1 MYAHSL
7 VYLLKI
13 LYICNKNMFSS
24 LFFQYLFN
32 TSHKYVLHNCNKKN
46 GLSLYHRHCGLLSLD
61 YRTSKCLLIFFSE
74 MPTTLALYR
83 NEPTQKASYCLT
95 TGSCYAKIYCFTNSR
110 YQVFTI
116 N

>member
-61 YRTSKCLLIFFSE
+61 YRTSKCLLIIFSE

-83 NEPTQKASYCLT
+83 NEPTQKAS
-95 TGSCYAKIYCFTNSR
+95 
-110 YQVFTI
+110 
-116 N
+116 

>member
-46 GLSLYHRHCGLLSLD
+46 GLSLYLSGLLSLD
-61 YRTSKCLLIFFSE
+61 YRTSKYLLILFSAK
-74 MPTTLALYR
+74 PTTLALYR
-83 NEPTQKASYCLT
+83 NEPTQKTSYCLT
-95 TGSCYAKIYCFTNSR
+95 TGSCYAKILLLHKLKIPGIYHLFN
-110 YQVFTI
+110 
-116 N
+116 